1 MFVYVA
7 KRLVQ
12 ALPVIFGVS
21 VLTFVLMILVPGDP
35 AQKLLGQRAS
45 PEAVQELRTRL
56 GLNDPPVQQYLRIMG
71 DVVTGDLGRSIVTRT
86 SVAEEIRNRF
96 PVTLKLA
103 LLAMLFSTVVGVGV
117 GIIAALN
124 QNKFLDR
131 FLMFI
136 TLTGISVPIFWYALI
151 AILIV
156 IFQLRWVPQ
165 TGIGDGSLQY
175 YLLPAFVLGTRA
187 AAFIARITRS
197 NMLEVIRQDYIRTA
211 NAKGLPKR
219 TVTVKHAMRNI
230 LIPVVTVIGLDL
242 ASFIDGAFLTEFVF
256 NIPGMG
262 RYGLDSLLDR
272 DLPVMIP
279 LVIYTATLYIFA
291 NLLVDVL
298 YGVID
303 PRIRYD

>member
-1 MFVYVA
+1 MAVYVV
-7 KRLVQ
+7 KRLLQ
-12 ALPVIFGVS
+12 AVPVIFGVS
-21 VLTFVLMILVPGDP
+21 VLTFVLMITVPGDP

-56 GLNDPPVQQYLRIMG
+56 GLNDPPVQQYLRIMRN
-71 DVVTGDLGRSIVTRT
+71 VVTGDLGRSIVTRERVLT
-86 SVAEEIRNRF
+86 EIKNRL

-103 LLAMLFSTVVGVGV
+103 VLAMAFSTVVGVGV
-117 GIIAALN
+117 GVIAALN
-124 QNKFLDR
+124 QNRFLDR
-131 FLMFI
+131 FLMFV
-136 TLTGISVPIFWYALI
+136 TLTGISVPVFWYALI
-151 AILIV
+151 AILLV
-156 IFQLRWVPQ
+156 IFKLRWVPQ
-165 TGIGDGSLQY
+165 TGIGDGSLQF

-197 NMLEVIRQDYIRTA
+197 NMLEVIRQDFIRTA
-211 NAKGLPKR
+211 HAKGLPER
-219 TVTVKHAMRNI
+219 TVTVKHALRNI

-242 ASFIDGAFLTEFVF
+242 ASFIDGAFLTEYVF

-262 RYGLDSLLDR
+262 RYGLGALLDR

-279 LVIYTATLYIFA
+279 LVIYTATLYIVA
-291 NLLVDVL
+291 NLVVDLL

>member
-1 MFVYVA
+1 MAVYVV
-7 KRLVQ
+7 KRLLQ
-12 ALPVIFGVS
+12 AVPVIFGVS
-21 VLTFVLMILVPGDP
+21 VLTFVLMITVPGDP

-56 GLNDPPVQQYLRIMG
+56 GLNDPPVQQYLRIMRN
-71 DVVTGDLGRSIVTRT
+71 VVTGDLGRSIVTRERVLT
-86 SVAEEIRNRF
+86 EIKNRL

-103 LLAMLFSTVVGVGV
+103 VLAMAFSTVVGVGV
-117 GIIAALN
+117 GVIAALN
-124 QNKFLDR
+124 QNRFLDR
-131 FLMFI
+131 FLMFV
-136 TLTGISVPIFWYALI
+136 TLTGISVPVFWYALI
-151 AILIV
+151 AILLV
-156 IFQLRWVPQ
+156 IFKLRWVPQ
-165 TGIGDGSLQY
+165 TGIGDGSLQF

-197 NMLEVIRQDYIRTA
+197 NMLEVIRQDFIRTA
-211 NAKGLPKR
+211 HAKGLPER
-219 TVTVKHAMRNI
+219 TVTVKHALRNI

-242 ASFIDGAFLTEFVF
+242 ASFIDGAFLTEYVF

-279 LVIYTATLYIFA
+279 LVIYTATLYIVA
-291 NLLVDVL
+291 NLVVDVL

>member
-1 MFVYVA
+1 VAVYVV
-7 KRLVQ
+7 KRLLQ
-12 ALPVIFGVS
+12 AVPVIFGVS
-21 VLTFVLMILVPGDP
+21 VLTFVLMITVPGDP

-56 GLNDPPVQQYLRIMG
+56 GLNDPPVQQYLRIMRN
-71 DVVTGDLGRSIVTRT
+71 VVTGDLGRSIVTRERVLT
-86 SVAEEIRNRF
+86 EIKNRL

-103 LLAMLFSTVVGVGV
+103 VLAMAFSTVVGVGV
-117 GIIAALN
+117 GVIAALN
-124 QNKFLDR
+124 QNRFLDR
-131 FLMFI
+131 FLMFV
-136 TLTGISVPIFWYALI
+136 TLTGISVPVFWYALI
-151 AILIV
+151 AILLV
-156 IFQLRWVPQ
+156 IFKLRWVPQ
-165 TGIGDGSLQY
+165 TGIGDGSLQF

-197 NMLEVIRQDYIRTA
+197 NMLEVIRQDFIRTA
-211 NAKGLPKR
+211 HAKGLPER
-219 TVTVKHAMRNI
+219 TVTVKHALRNI

-242 ASFIDGAFLTEFVF
+242 ASFIDGAFLTEYVF

-262 RYGLDSLLDR
+262 RYGLGALLDR

-279 LVIYTATLYIFA
+279 LVIYTATLYIVA
-291 NLLVDVL
+291 NLVVDLL

>member
-1 MFVYVA
+1 MAVYVV
-7 KRLVQ
+7 KRLFQ
-12 ALPVIFGVS
+12 ALPVIIGVS
-21 VLTFVLMILVPGDP
+21 VVTFVLMIFVPGDP

-56 GLNDPPVQQYLRIMG
+56 GLSDPPVQQYLRIMRN
-71 DVVTGDLGRSIVTRT
+71 VVTGDLGRSIVTRER
-86 SVAEEIRNRF
+86 VATEIGNRF
-96 PVTLKLA
+96 PVTLRLA
-103 LLAMLFSTVVGVGV
+103 VLAMAFSTVVGVSVGV
-117 GIIAALN
+117 VSALN
-124 QNKFLDR
+124 QNRFLDR
-131 FLMFI
+131 FLMFV

-151 AILIV
+151 AILLV
-156 IFQLRWVPQ
+156 VFQLRWVPQ
-165 TGIGDGSLQY
+165 TGIGDGSLRFF
-175 YLLPAFVLGTRA
+175 LLPAFVLGTRA

-211 NAKGLPKR
+211 QAKGLPER
-219 TVTVKHAMRNI
+219 TITVKHALRNI

-242 ASFIDGAFLTEFVF
+242 ASFIDGAFLTEYVF

-262 RYGLDSLLDR
+262 RYGLESLLDR

-279 LVIYTATLYIFA
+279 LVIYTATLYILA
-291 NLLVDVL
+291 NLVVDVL

>member
-7 KRLVQ
+7 KRLLQ

-131 FLMFI
+131 FLMFV

-211 NAKGLPKR
+211 NAKGLSKR

>member
-1 MFVYVA
+1 MFVYVI
-7 KRLVQ
+7 KRLLQ

-21 VLTFVLMILVPGDP
+21 VLTFMLMIVVPGDP

-45 PEAVQELRTRL
+45 PDAVQELRTRL
-56 GLNDPPVQQYLRIMG
+56 GLNDPPVQQYLRIMR
-71 DVVTGDLGRSIVTRT
+71 DVVTFDLGRSIVTRT

-103 LLAMLFSTVVGVGV
+103 VLAMAFSTVVGVGV

-124 QNKFLDR
+124 QNRFLDR

-136 TLTGISVPIFWYALI
+136 TLTGISVPVFWYALI

-211 NAKGLPKR
+211 NAKGLSKR

-279 LVIYTATLYIFA
+279 LVIYTATLYIVA
-291 NLLVDVL
+291 NLVVDVL

>member
-1 MFVYVA
+1 MAVYVA
-7 KRLVQ
+7 KRLLQ
-12 ALPVIFGVS
+12 AIPVILGVS
-21 VLTFVLMILVPGDP
+21 VITFVLMILVPGDP

-71 DVVTGDLGRSIVTRT
+71 NIAAGDLGRSIVTRE
-86 SVAEEIRNRF
+86 SVANEIRNRF

-103 LLAMLFSTVVGVGV
+103 VLAMAFSTVVGVGV
-117 GIIAALN
+117 GIVAALN
-124 QNKFLDR
+124 QNRFLDR
-131 FLMFI
+131 FLMFV

-151 AILIV
+151 AILLV
-156 IFQLRWVPQ
+156 VFQLRWVPQ
-165 TGIGDGSLQY
+165 TGIGDGSLKFF
-175 YLLPAFVLGTRA
+175 LLPAFVLGTRA
-187 AAFIARITRS
+187 SAFIARITRS

-211 NAKGLPKR
+211 NAKGLPQR
-219 TVTVKHAMRNI
+219 AVTVKHAMRNI

-242 ASFIDGAFLTEFVF
+242 ASFIDGAFLTEYVF
-256 NIPGMG
+256 NLPGMG
-262 RYGLDSLLDR
+262 RYGLTSLLDR

-279 LVIYTATLYIFA
+279 LVIYTATLYIAA
-291 NLLVDVL
+291 NLVVDML